1 MKLHRHIPRHNIIK
15 TAKIKGK
22 ERFLKAVRKK
32 KNTKIRYKGT
42 FIRQSVDFFMETLQA
57 RRACH
62 DIFTNP
68 LATSASPFLLCANRF
83 INTIFRDSIICI
95 NVSYLFF
102 SFWLTSLC
110 LIGSMFIH
118 KVLKGNNL
126 KPRVLHPERLSL
138 E

>member
-1 MKLHRHIPRHNIIK
+1 MKLHRHIRRHNIIK

-32 KNTKIRYKGT
+32 NTKISYEGT

-57 RRACH
+57 TRACH
-62 DIFTNP
+62 DIFTSP

-83 INTIFRDSIICI
+83 INTIFRDSNICI

-110 LIGSMFIH
+110 LTGSTFIH

-126 KPRVLHPERLSL
+126 KPRVLYPERLSL